1 MSQIC
6 SHNLTV
12 PAPLAIMRAMATP
25 ANGQKI
31 ALVTGANKGI
41 GYEIARGL
49 AKQGMTVFLACRD
62 MARAEEAAGQL
73 AEESLAATPLHLDV
87 TKSET
92 IAAAAAQ
99 IDRAHGKL
107 DVLVNNAGIAR
118 EWQFKPS
125 QVDLNLVK
133 EIYETNLFGPV
144 AMIQAMLPLLLRSPA
159 GRIVNVSSSLGSLT
173 LTSDSGSELSRLH
186 ALGYCSSKSAL
197 NAVTVQFA
205 NELRETA
212 VKVNAVCP
220 GYVATDLNN
229 HSGPRT
235 PEQGARIAIQM
246 ATIPQ
251 DGPSGGYFN
260 EDGRVPW

>member
-1 MSQIC
+1 
-6 SHNLTV
+6 
-12 PAPLAIMRAMATP
+12 MRAMATP

-41 GYEIARGL
+41 GFEIARGL
-49 AKQGMTVFLACRD
+49 ARQEMTVFLGCRD
-62 MARAEEAAGQL
+62 LSRAEKAAGQL
-73 AEESLAATPLHLDV
+73 AQEGLATVPVLLDV
-87 TKSET
+87 THPET
-92 IAAAAAQ
+92 ITSAAAH

-125 QVDLNLVK
+125 QVALSLVK
-133 EIYETNLFGPV
+133 EIYETNVFGPMV
-144 AMIQAMLPLLLRSPA
+144 MIQAMLPLLLRSPA
-159 GRIVNVSSSLGSLT
+159 GRIVNVSSSLGSLA
-173 LTSDSGSELSRLH
+173 LTSDPGGPLSQLPC
-186 ALGYCSSKSAL
+186 LGYSSSKAAL

-205 NELRETA
+205 NELRDTS

-235 PEQGARIAIQM
+235 PEQGARIAIEM

-251 DGPSGGYFN
+251 DGPTGGYFN
-260 EDGRVPW
+260 EDGPVPW